1 MLRTTAL
8 HMLSTRWRSASKAT
22 ECELKGLER
31 RLIGRNRS
39 FSYRLVTFLLVSPLS
54 VEWMV
59 KCIPWMLRNY
69 TCPFFVFER
78 SFQIRIRICYFYLPS
93 IYLSIVCFLCIFL
106 CVLLSLSLCRY
117 ICLCVSNTYTI
128 SKNIYNFPKVTNV
141 MNQITYLRK
150 STNEVSINEG

>member
-93 IYLSIVCFLCIFL
+93 IYLS
-106 CVLLSLSLCRY
+106 CVSCVFFCVSFSLSLSVGIFVCVWVTLTPSAKIY
-117 ICLCVSNTYTI
+117 ITSQKWQMLWT
-128 SKNIYNFPKVTNV
+128 K
-141 MNQITYLRK
+141 
-150 STNEVSINEG
+150 